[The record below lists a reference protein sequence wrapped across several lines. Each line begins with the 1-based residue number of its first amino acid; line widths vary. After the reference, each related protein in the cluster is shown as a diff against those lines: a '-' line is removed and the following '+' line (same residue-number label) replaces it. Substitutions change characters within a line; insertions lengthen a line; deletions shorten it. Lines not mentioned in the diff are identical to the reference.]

1 MSLNL
6 PDAVLGTGKKKG
18 YLTYDQVVVHLPEG
32 DIPQEELNEL
42 LTGLEEL
49 GIDLIDAAQVK
60 ARESARRFREGVL
73 KSRRAK
79 LRSIRLCKR
88 TPEARRKN
96 RDSDLALDCGYIYLM
111 RKGPDGPF
119 KVGHTRI
126 SPEWR
131 KMQLEKR
138 TRSLF
143 RVVASYATI
152 VPFALE
158 QALHLH
164 LADYRVKR
172 KDRQNGQRMYLRGEL
187 FWLPPAVVTT
197 FKATAAKVEKWVLA
211 AEEARMEL
219 ELLRL
224 KR

>member
-1 MSLNL
+1 MSLHL

-18 YLTYDQVVVHLPEG
+18 YLTYDQVVVHLPGG
-32 DIPQEELNEL
+32 DIPQEQLNEL

-49 GIDLIDAAQVK
+49 GIDLVDAAEVE
-60 ARESARRFREGVL
+60 ARESARRFWDGVL
-73 KSRRAK
+73 ESRRAK

-111 RKGPDGPF
+111 RKGPDGPY
-119 KVGHTRI
+119 KIGKTGI

-131 KMQLEKR
+131 KMQLQKR
-138 TRSLF
+138 IRSFF
-143 RVVASYATI
+143 RVVNSYATI

-158 QALHLH
+158 QALHVH
-164 LADYRVKR
+164 FADYRVKR
-172 KDRQNGQRMYLRGEL
+172 KDRQHGQRVYLRGEL

-197 FKATAAKVEKWVLA
+197 FKATAARVEKWVLA

-224 KR
+224 QR